1 MLCCGKNRKF
11 GSLNKFRGF
20 FFISKVLI
28 WNSNKQPCLKNLFQR
43 KGSQSLRW
51 TFLIIGNSSKPQFV
65 SLLGYGTMT
74 MTIILKIIFIIKMNT
89 TMILK
94 IWTIITISM
103 TRSLS
108 SSRIIIKI
116 IVTVKNI
123 TKTMVIM
130 LDIIKIII
138 MANNITKTKL

>member
-1 MLCCGKNRKF
+1 
-11 GSLNKFRGF
+11 
-20 FFISKVLI
+20 
-28 WNSNKQPCLKNLFQR
+28 
-43 KGSQSLRW
+43 
-51 TFLIIGNSSKPQFV
+51 
-65 SLLGYGTMT
+65 
-74 MTIILKIIFIIKMNT
+74 MNT

-130 LDIIKIII
+130 LDIIKIMI